1 MDELRGIDVV
11 GFDVLAADGPA
22 GKVRDA
28 DEDYLVVKPGML
40 HAKHE
45 IPVGMVQTV
54 DPSHHRV
61 VVRCT
66 KREILHAPRPV
77 PFLPDG
83 TWSHIDRFRGY

>member
-1 MDELRGIDVV
+1 
-11 GFDVLAADGPA
+11 
-22 GKVRDA
+22 
-28 DEDYLVVKPGML
+28 VKPGML

-45 IPVGMVQTV
+45 IPVEMVQAV

-77 PFLPDG
+77 PFVPEGTVPEG
-83 TWSHIDRFRGY
+83 TWSDIDRFRGF